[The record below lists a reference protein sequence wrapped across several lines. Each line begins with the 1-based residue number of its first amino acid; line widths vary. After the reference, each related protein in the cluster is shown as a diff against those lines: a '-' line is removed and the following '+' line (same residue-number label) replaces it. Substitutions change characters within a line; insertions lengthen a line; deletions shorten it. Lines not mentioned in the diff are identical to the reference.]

1 MEQLIFE
8 VSNRREAELLI
19 QIAERLGLKKYKIL
33 KNEKRG
39 AQIKSIIEKGVDVSN
54 FGDPSEWQ
62 RQTRKDRKII
72 DI

>member
-1 MEQLIFE
+1 MEQLIFDI
-8 VSNRREAELLI
+8 SNRREAELLI

-33 KNEKRG
+33 KNKERG
-39 AQIKSIIEKGVDVSN
+39 AQIKSIIKKGVDVSN

-72 DI
+72 GI